1 MPEMT
6 ITIGGRDYQVACQ
19 DGEEEFLLTAA
30 RMVDREA
37 SHLTEQMGRLP
48 EARMLL
54 MAALMVA
61 DKVAGLE
68 EQLRSAEERAIAAER
83 VAEEARANPRTVEVP
98 VVPQIVVDS
107 FEEITARAESLA
119 DRIAT
124 RGKKSGD
131 ADQAPA

>member
-19 DGEEEFLLTAA
+19 DGEEEYLLTAA
-30 RMVDREA
+30 RLVDREA
-37 SHLTEQMGRLP
+37 SQLIDQMGRLP

-83 VAEEARANPRTVEVP
+83 LAEEARANPRTVEVP

-107 FEEITARAESLA
+107 FEEIAARAESLA
-119 DRIAT
+119 DRIAA
-124 RGKKSGD
+124 GGD
-131 ADQAPA
+131 RSDQAPG

>member
-19 DGEEEFLLTAA
+19 DGEEEYLLTAA
-30 RMVDREA
+30 RLVDREA
-37 SHLTEQMGRLP
+37 SQLIDQMGRLP

-68 EQLRSAEERAIAAER
+68 EQLRSAEERAITAER
-83 VAEEARANPRTVEVP
+83 LAEEARANPRTVEVP

-107 FEEITARAESLA
+107 FEEIAARAESLA
-119 DRIAT
+119 DRIAA
-124 RGKKSGD
+124 GGD
-131 ADQAPA
+131 RSDQAPG

>member
-19 DGEEEFLLTAA
+19 DGEEEYLLTAA

-37 SHLTEQMGRLP
+37 SQLIDQMGRLP

-83 VAEEARANPRTVEVP
+83 LAEEARANPRTVEVP

-107 FEEITARAESLA
+107 FEEIAARAESLA
-119 DRIAT
+119 DRIAAGGG
-124 RGKKSGD
+124 RS
-131 ADQAPA
+131 DQAPG